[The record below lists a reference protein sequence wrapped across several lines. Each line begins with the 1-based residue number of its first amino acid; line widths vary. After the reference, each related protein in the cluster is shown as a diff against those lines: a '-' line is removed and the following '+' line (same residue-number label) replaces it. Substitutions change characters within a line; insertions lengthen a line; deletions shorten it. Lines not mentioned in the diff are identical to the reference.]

1 MKVKSKI
8 VFVLLMS
15 ALQLIMYFSLSIN
28 GYMRIYDLALER
40 SVYFFGESDKT
51 DDEHLTKLWGED
63 CRNDVL
69 FLNRRLDGNAVDYEE
84 LRMNAIYLNKYYKL
98 QYIVLYCGYADGQL
112 MNLYLGR
119 GDIDRCREIAV
130 NFDCEQLRCEEFM
143 KFLEFIVSYNAEA
156 EEPLLL
162 LGVAPQTN
170 AETAA
175 AYATMIIRGITDRYP
190 SVKISSTLSRGR
202 KDADVYLENLKKS
215 IEKYPNQYKHLLVEN
230 YFEFTHTVNSYLGTG
245 EPLGQSSRDIVSAD
259 NFTELL
265 SRHIRSKYLIQYSR
279 PTFRARIYSLRP
291 DMKNRSAGYTVRYKN
306 GLGARYGAPITFSM
320 PEEVKLNA
328 EGEQAIIYWD
338 DSFMRYFESY
348 RRFVYNVN
356 QLPAGRYVSSDDRGA
371 GGAFMILADS
381 APLTELQPPEPKDD
395 GEK

>member
-1 MKVKSKI
+1 MRVKSKI
-8 VFVLLMS
+8 VFVLLVA
-15 ALQLIMYFSLSIN
+15 ALQLILYFSLSIN

-51 DDEHLTKLWGED
+51 DDEYLTKLWGED

-69 FLNRRLDGNAVDYEE
+69 FLNRRLDGNAIDYDG
-84 LRMNAIYLNKYYKL
+84 LRMNAVYLNKYYKL
-98 QYIVLYCGYADGQL
+98 QYIVLDCGYADGQL

-119 GDIDRCREIAV
+119 RDVERCREIAV

-143 KFLEFIVSYNAEA
+143 KFLEFVAGYNEEA
-156 EEPLLL
+156 AEPLLL

-175 AYATMIIRGITDRYP
+175 AYASMIIRSVTDRYP
-190 SVKISSTLSRGR
+190 SADISSSLSRGR
-202 KDADVYLENLKKS
+202 KDAHEYLENLKKS
-215 IEKYPNQYKHLLVEN
+215 TEKYPNQFKHLLVES
-230 YFEFTHTVNSYLGTG
+230 YFEFTHTVNSYTG
-245 EPLGQSSRDIVSAD
+245 AAEPTDQSSRDIIAAD
-259 NFTELL
+259 NFAALL
-265 SRHIRSKYLIQYSR
+265 SRHIRAKYLIQYSR
-279 PTFRARIYSLRP
+279 PTFTAGIYSQRP

-306 GLGARYGAPITFSM
+306 GYGTRSGAPITFSM
-320 PEEVKLNA
+320 PDEVKLNS

-338 DSFMRYFESY
+338 DGLMRCFESY

-356 QLPAGRYVSSDDRGA
+356 QLPSGRYLSSDDGST